1 MQRAENG
8 AVTLAARDRGPLI
21 AFAVT
26 VLVGGLNF
34 VAVRFSNRELPPFE
48 GAALRFAAASLLFL
62 AYAGVRGIALPRGRG
77 LIGAVLF
84 GLLGFSGAYAFL
96 YWGLVSAPAGM
107 GSVALALVPVATPL
121 LAAVHGLER
130 LRARSLIGG
139 AVAAAGIAV
148 VLSGQ
153 LATTLPLASVV
164 ALLLAAVAAAESGV
178 VIKYFPRSHP
188 AATNGVAMGVGAAAL
203 VLISRI
209 AGETWVV
216 PAQPATLIA
225 YGYIV
230 VSTIVLFAL
239 ILYIL
244 GRWSASAASLQ
255 FPIQPLVTV
264 VAAGI
269 LAGEGIALPFVI
281 GAVIVLVG
289 VLVASGVQLRAA
301 DRPLADQTS

>member
-1 MQRAENG
+1 MIAG
-8 AVTLAARDRGPLI
+8 RDRGPLI
-21 AFAVT
+21 AFAVA

-48 GAALRFAAASLLFL
+48 GAALRFAAASLIFL
-62 AYAGVRGIALPRGRG
+62 AYARARGIALPRGRS

-96 YWGLVSAPAGM
+96 YWGLVSAPAGL
-107 GSVALALVPVATPL
+107 GAVALALVPVATPL
-121 LAAVHGLER
+121 LAIAHGLER

-139 AVAAAGIAV
+139 ALAAAGIAV
-148 VLSGQ
+148 VLSDQ
-153 LATTLPLASVV
+153 IAATIPLASVA

-178 VIKYFPRSHP
+178 VIKFFPRSHP
-188 AATNGVAMGVGAAAL
+188 AATNGVAMGIGAVAL
-203 VLISRI
+203 VIISRI

-216 PAQPATLIA
+216 PTQPSTLIA

-230 VSTIVLFAL
+230 ASTIVLFAM

-244 GRWSASAASLQ
+244 GRWSASAASLV

-264 VAAGI
+264 VAASI
-269 LAGEGIALPFVI
+269 LAGEGIALPFVT
-281 GAVIVLVG
+281 GAVIVLLG
-289 VLVASGVQLRAA
+289 VLIASGVRLRRA
-301 DRPLADQTS
+301 DRNLAGQTS

>member
-1 MQRAENG
+1 MRRSDRATM
-8 AVTLAARDRGPLI
+8 V
-21 AFAVT
+21 AFAVA

-62 AYAGVRGIALPRGRG
+62 AYVRLRGITLPRGSS

-121 LAAVHGLER
+121 LAAAHGLER

-139 AVAAAGIAV
+139 ALAAAGIAV

-188 AATNGVAMGVGAAAL
+188 AATNGVAMGIGAAAL
-203 VLISRI
+203 VLISWI
-209 AGETWVV
+209 AGEVWIV
-216 PAQPATLIA
+216 PSQPVTLIA

-230 VSTIVLFAL
+230 LSTIVLFAMV
-239 ILYIL
+239 LYIL
-244 GRWSASAASLQ
+244 ARWSASSASLI

-264 VAAGI
+264 VAAAI

-289 VLVASGVQLRAA
+289 VLIASGVQLGAGER
-301 DRPLADQTS
+301 RLADQTS